1 MRIALAQL
9 DPIVGDIAGN
19 ARRIAEAIKRAG
31 AAGADVAVFSELSL
45 CGYPPRDLL
54 LKSAFIEQNL
64 RAIEDLARQCTT
76 TAALVG
82 FARPSDKPT
91 GRRLYNAAAL
101 LAGGRVA
108 GVHVKSLLPTYDVF
122 DETRYFEPGPAPEA
136 LELPAGRLGVTIC
149 EDLWDPMA
157 LGRQLYSEDPAAALA
172 GLNVDVIINMSA
184 SPYQVDKLATKRS
197 LLARQARRVGKPI
210 VYVNQVGGNDELIFD
225 GASWA
230 VDAEGRRI
238 AQCRRFEEDLV
249 IVDLA
254 SPPAEPPPEVPD
266 GIAALKL
273 ALELGLRDYVHKCGF
288 TNVVLGLS
296 GGVDS
301 ALVAVLA
308 ADALGPSNVLALSMP
323 SRYSSEHSKSDA
335 AALAK
340 NLGIRYEAVPIESMH
355 AAGEAGL
362 AEIFAGTTP
371 GLAEENLQARIR
383 GAVVMAVSNKF
394 GHLAL
399 TTGNKSEL
407 STGYCTLYGDM
418 CGGLAVI
425 GDVPKTSVYALCRY
439 INQQAGGQRIPEGI
453 LTKPPSAELK
463 PNQTDQD
470 TLPPYDLLDEILARY
485 VEQEKDVSQ
494 IAAEG
499 FDAELVR
506 RIARMVDRSEYKRRQ
521 GAPTLKVTG
530 RAFGTGRRLPIAQRY
545 NY

>member
-1 MRIALAQL
+1 
-9 DPIVGDIAGN
+9 
-19 ARRIAEAIKRAG
+19 
-31 AAGADVAVFSELSL
+31 
-45 CGYPPRDLL
+45 
-54 LKSAFIEQNL
+54 
-64 RAIEDLARQCTT
+64 
-76 TAALVG
+76 
-82 FARPSDKPT
+82 
-91 GRRLYNAAAL
+91 
-101 LAGGRVA
+101 
-108 GVHVKSLLPTYDVF
+108 
-122 DETRYFEPGPAPEA
+122 
-136 LELPAGRLGVTIC
+136 VTIC

-172 GLNVDVIINMSA
+172 GLNVDVIVNMSA
-184 SPYQVDKLATKRS
+184 SPYQVDKLPVKRS
-197 LLARQARRVGKPI
+197 LLGRQARRVGKPI

-225 GASWA
+225 GASFA
-230 VDAEGRRI
+230 VDADGRRI

-254 SPPAEPPPEVPD
+254 APPADAPPEVPD
-266 GIAALKL
+266 GVAGLKL

-288 TNVVLGLS
+288 SNVVLGLS

-308 ADALGPSNVLALSMP
+308 ADALGPQNVLALSMP

-335 AALAK
+335 ALLAK
-340 NLGIRYEAVPIESMH
+340 NLGIRYEVAPIEPMH
-355 AAGEAGL
+355 AAFEAGL
-362 AEIFAGTTP
+362 ATIFAGTTP
-371 GLAEENLQARIR
+371 GLTEENLQARIR
-383 GAVVMAVSNKF
+383 GAVVMAISNKF

-439 INQQAGGQRIPEGI
+439 INQAAGGPRIPESI

-470 TLPPYDLLDEILARY
+470 TLPPYDLLDEILTRY

-494 IAAEG
+494 IAAAG
-499 FDAELVR
+499 FDADVVR